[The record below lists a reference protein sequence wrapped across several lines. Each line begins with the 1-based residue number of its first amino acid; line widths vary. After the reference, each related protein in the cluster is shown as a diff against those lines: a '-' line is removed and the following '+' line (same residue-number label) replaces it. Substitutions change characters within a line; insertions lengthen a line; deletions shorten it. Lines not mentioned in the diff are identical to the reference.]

1 MARISAYH
9 LSFVLVIFLF
19 CCSCHQGRNKKN
31 TNQTL
36 VSDKN
41 SGHYLYL
48 SEGTPIT
55 IVRVECTDCAVEYRV
70 NRKSVIRNI
79 KDGNLEMGVKLH
91 KKNKL
96 RVILKAKTDQY
107 IRSVVIDPNGQVIF
121 NKLEKY
127 NKNKTYERQFI
138 SGYKM
143 EKGTILKNSR
153 IYDIIN

>member
-1 MARISAYH
+1 
-9 LSFVLVIFLF
+9 
-19 CCSCHQGRNKKN
+19 
-31 TNQTL
+31 
-36 VSDKN
+36 
-41 SGHYLYL
+41 
-48 SEGTPIT
+48 
-55 IVRVECTDCAVEYRV
+55 
-70 NRKSVIRNI
+70 
-79 KDGNLEMGVKLH
+79 MGVKLH

-138 SGYKM
+138 SAYKM